1 MNLRLFML
9 LTLVASVT
17 IGCFLLTFTGAMIY
31 EYRGVPGRLI
41 QEARGQLSGGASGAP
56 SRNKPGKS
64 PQPVIVKNP
73 YNRDPA
79 EMP

>member
-17 IGCFLLTFTGAMIY
+17 IGCFLLTFTGALVY
-31 EYRGVPGRLI
+31 EYRDVPGRLVK
-41 QEARGQLSGGASGAP
+41 EAQGQLSGGASGEPA
-56 SRNKPGKS
+56 RNKPAKRV
-64 PQPVIVKNP
+64 QPLVVKNP
-73 YNRDPA
+73 YNTDPA